1 MAPYFLVKL
10 CFPPLPPPETH
21 GPPPVFPYICSSLL
35 PYFVAS
41 LFLIRLQHARDRVR
55 KLRPFR
61 AFSCQLLLSRGRQLV
76 KLCSLLILGDSPF
89 RFDPFL
95 FFQPVQRWIER
106 TRIHL
111 QQLAG
116 AIPDRHANPITMLRP
131 PLQRLQNQQVQRPLQ
146 KLDPVLV
153 PLSLLSHRFVPQAT
167 PSFFNQV
174 LRTLLPRRLFASS
187 VGYDVM
193 TLPFVPSKAVDILPP
208 NM

>member
-1 MAPYFLVKL
+1 MAPYFLVKF

-61 AFSCQLLLSRGRQLV
+61 AFSCQLLLSCRRQLV
-76 KLCSLLILGDSPF
+76 KLCPLLVLGDSPF

-95 FFQPVQRWIER
+95 FFQPVQRRIER

-131 PLQRLQNQQVQRPLQ
+131 PLQGLQNQQVQRPLQ
-146 KLDPVLV
+146 KFNPVLV
-153 PLSLLSHRFVPQAT
+153 PLSLLSHRFVPQSILSRSIGSLERSCHAV
-167 PSFFNQV
+167 F
-174 LRTLLPRRLFASS
+174 LLALL
-187 VGYDVM
+187 VM
-193 TLPFVPSKAVDILPP
+193 TS
-208 NM
+208 